1 MVSEYGWRARFA
13 AQGGPG
19 NRGGGGASPNLFGY
33 NAAGIGPGGVAG
45 TPYTQAL
52 ARAA

>member
-13 AQGGPG
+13 AQGGP
-19 NRGGGGASPNLFGY
+19 
-33 NAAGIGPGGVAG
+33 GIGPGGVAG